1 MPASPS
7 PLNNCPE
14 LAAVPQQGVTAIL
27 PQLQRPEGYKDGEG
41 AEGTV
46 WEQGLS
52 PWVCSAQSRGAEGRP
67 MAAAAPHREWKA
79 ALSCALWGSDGA

>member
-1 MPASPS
+1 
-7 PLNNCPE
+7 
-14 LAAVPQQGVTAIL
+14 
-27 PQLQRPEGYKDGEG
+27 
-41 AEGTV
+41 V

-67 MAAAAPHREWKA
+67 MAAAAAHREWKA